1 VETLPKNKKHPLTAP
16 PSTPSLDPAI
26 RDFLR
31 DSKLVHGDAFKAEPL
46 TGGVASD
53 IWRITDGDTDFV
65 VKRALPRL
73 RVAQVWEA
81 PVSRNASEVEW
92 MLEAGRI
99 VPDAVPRVLAHD
111 AARGAFA
118 MSFLDP
124 ASHPVW
130 KAELMTGRID
140 VDFAGAVGALIAT
153 IHAGTAGR
161 ADVATRFAN
170 DATFH
175 ALRLE
180 PYLEATARR
189 HEDLAERLFALS
201 RGVLAKKTALVH
213 GDVSPKNTLAG
224 PRGPVLL
231 DAECAWYG
239 DPCFDLAFCLNH
251 LLLKCVWAPVDRARY
266 VASFGALVGRY
277 LERVD
282 WEPAAGLEART
293 AALLPALLLARI
305 DGKSPVEYIT
315 DEGDKAL
322 VRDFARRHVAS
333 PPPGL
338 VDLAHAWLE
347 ELPAHE

>member
-1 VETLPKNKKHPLTAP
+1 LTVAP
-16 PSTPSLDPAI
+16 SDPPLDPAI
-26 RDFLR
+26 RDFLF
-31 DSKLVHGDAFKAEPL
+31 DSGLVHDTAFAAVPL

-53 IWRITDGDTDFV
+53 IWHITEGDRSFV

-99 VPDAVPRVLAHD
+99 VPDAVPQVLAHD

-118 MSFLDP
+118 MTYLAP
-124 ASHPVW
+124 ADHPVW
-130 KAELMTGRID
+130 KTELMDGRID
-140 VDFAGAVGALIAT
+140 SAFAGRVGGLVAA

-161 ADVATRFAN
+161 ADVAARFAN
-170 DATFH
+170 DETFH

-180 PYLEATARR
+180 PYLEATATR
-189 HEDLAERLFALS
+189 HPDLSDRLFALS
-201 RGVLAKKTALVH
+201 RSVLATKKALVH
-213 GDVSPKNTLAG
+213 GDVSPKNILVG
-224 PRGPVLL
+224 PQGPVLL

-251 LLLKCVWAPVDRARY
+251 LLLKCVWAPSHRARY
-266 VASFGALVGRY
+266 VERFAALVAAYR
-277 LERVD
+277 ERVD
-282 WEPAAGLEART
+282 WEPVADLETRT

-315 DEGDKAL
+315 AESEKAR
-322 VRDFARRHVAS
+322 VRSFARRHVAA

-347 ELPAHE
+347 EFAAHD